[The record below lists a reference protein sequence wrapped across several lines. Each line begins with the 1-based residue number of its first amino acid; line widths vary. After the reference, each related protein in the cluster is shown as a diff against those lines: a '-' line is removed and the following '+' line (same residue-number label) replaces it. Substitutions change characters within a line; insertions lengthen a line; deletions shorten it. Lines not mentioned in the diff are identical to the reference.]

1 MKGLGVL
8 IDIKPKMVENTT
20 HASSVIPKI
29 TDLLTCSPKKYI
41 EEQKFHSRVKMGNQT
56 LPLAIYPA

>member
-20 HASSVIPKI
+20 HALSVIPKI

-41 EEQKFHSRVKMGNQT
+41 EEQQV
-56 LPLAIYPA
+56 PLTSKNG